1 MTHMLNGLTT
11 SILSSWEIKIKLAT
25 PSEQYVDCG
34 VNSGQTSRLQRRC
47 LKCPFNQS
55 IGWGE
60 QCRKYTALPICSQP
74 TNGWP
79 NHQTTAVVGHC
90 LGHPKIWWLLPIRF
104 FLDIGKHEFR
114 TSRKQHLAHGSRKDT
129 GNSWYEYLGMP
140 GMPLK
145 STNQNVPYIIYI
157 YVYVYIYNYTYIF
170 IYIGFHL

>member
-1 MTHMLNGLTT
+1 MQEIHSATYLFSAHQWLTQPPNYC
-11 SILSSWEIKIKLAT
+11 SGWSLFG
-25 PSEQYVDCG
+25 PSENMVATS
-34 VNSGQTSRLQRRC
+34 NS
-47 LKCPFNQS
+47 
-55 IGWGE
+55 
-60 QCRKYTALPICSQP
+60 
-74 TNGWP
+74 
-79 NHQTTAVVGHC
+79 
-90 LGHPKIWWLLPIRF
+90 F

-157 YVYVYIYNYTYIF
+157 YMYIYNYTYIF